1 MRSAALGALCRRLA
15 TGSSG
20 ATTTLN
26 THPPQEQPVMK
37 TFALLD
43 EHGRVLPGAVLP
55 PELTPQEL
63 LKAYR
68 LMVRSSVMD
77 LLLYESQRQGRI
89 SFYLTAF
96 GEEAAVMGS
105 AMALQ
110 GDDEV
115 LAQYREVGLLLWRGY
130 TLEQVCDQCFSSA
143 DDPGK
148 GRMMPV
154 HYGYAPLHFQTISSP
169 LGTQIPQAAGVAY
182 AHKLGGTG
190 RVAVCYFGDGA
201 ASESDFHAGM
211 NIASTMGSPTI
222 FFCRNNLWAIS
233 TPSSEQFRGDG
244 IAGRGVA
251 LGMHTIRV
259 DGSDVLAVYAAT
271 KAARALALSGGGRPV
286 LVEAMTY
293 RESHH
298 STSDDSTRYRSLEEI
313 DAWRTKSNGV
323 RRTRLYLEG
332 LGLWDAAQ
340 EEALLAAEKREV
352 LRIIALVEGKP
363 KVAVDQLFTDV
374 YKDMPPRL
382 AAQEAEM
389 REHIAKF
396 PVAGH

>member
-1 MRSAALGALCRRLA
+1 
-15 TGSSG
+15 
-20 ATTTLN
+20 
-26 THPPQEQPVMK
+26 MK

-43 EHGRVLPGAVLP
+43 ERGAPLPGAVLP
-55 PELTPQEL
+55 PELTPEAV

-68 LMVRSSVMD
+68 TMVRGSVMD

-96 GEEAAVMGS
+96 GEEAAAVGS

-110 GDDEV
+110 GNDEV
-115 LAQYREVGLLLWRGY
+115 LAQYREVGVLLWRGY
-130 TLEQVCDQCFSSA
+130 TLEQVCDQCLSSR

-154 HYGYAPLHFQTISSP
+154 HYGNAALHFQTISSP
-169 LGTQIPQAAGVAY
+169 LATQIPQAAGVAY
-182 AHKLGGTG
+182 AQRLAGNG

-201 ASESDFHAGM
+201 ASEGDFHAGL
-211 NIASTMGSPTI
+211 NIASTMGAPVV
-222 FFCRNNLWAIS
+222 FFVRNNLWAIS
-233 TPSSEQFRGDG
+233 TPSIEQFRGDG

-259 DGSDVLAVYAAT
+259 DGSDLFAVYAAT
-271 KAARALALSGGGRPV
+271 KAARALALGGGPGGAPPQPV

-298 STSDDSTRYRSLEEI
+298 STSDDSTRYRSAEEI
-313 DAWRTKSNGV
+313 EAWRIKSNGV
-323 RRTRLYLEG
+323 LRTRLYLER

-352 LRIIALVEGKP
+352 LRIISAVEAKP
-363 KVAVDQLFTDV
+363 KVGLEALFTDV
-374 YKDMPPRL
+374 YKEVPSRL
-382 AAQEAEM
+382 RAQEAEL
-389 REHIAKF
+389 REHLEKY
-396 PVAGH
+396 PVASH